1 VNGGFW
7 READIRKLTKSVKC
21 HVRMSN
27 ASSDHLVGG
36 SKQRCRNGQAERPCC
51 FEGVNVRDD
60 QAANAVKLS
69 SMSIPVQSG
78 TITNETGFFDGIDRR
93 RISLGLTLRIALDT
107 FTICHAP
114 LQ

>member
-1 VNGGFW
+1 
-7 READIRKLTKSVKC
+7 
-21 HVRMSN
+21 
-27 ASSDHLVGG
+27 
-36 SKQRCRNGQAERPCC
+36 
-51 FEGVNVRDD
+51 
-60 QAANAVKLS
+60 
-69 SMSIPVQSG
+69 MSIPVQSG